1 MSRSERRS
9 RFRNSR
15 TGKAARLLAV
25 NGRMFWW
32 FEILYK
38 LLGVTLFVP
47 MLYGAFDLT
56 MSAAGYHYLTLEN
69 LKKSLR
75 HPLILL
81 ILLIIL
87 AFVGFYTL
95 VDMSAVIY
103 MVHCSRSGHRTDIAD
118 TIRFSLRNVSGLFRR
133 GNRRM
138 ILLVYLMLPFFSAG
152 QIPELL
158 SSYSVPNMIMISM
171 KNGRFYVILISMIL
185 VLSVPFGRLM
195 YTFWYY
201 TLENADGREAVRKS
215 VNLGRGFRIRDLL
228 AMLLAQVF
236 LYALYMLMLALGI
249 LAAVLIGRVFSKLF
263 LLSRILFSIVKIILV
278 VLLVV
283 FTVLGP
289 PVTCL
294 MISLLFYDHK
304 VAKGEPE
311 MTITEVNN
319 RKNFRHSAREI
330 MLREKYR
337 TAIGVTESLLFL
349 AAVGACTF
357 YVYQVHRG
365 EMNRS
370 IEFLKTMEVTAHRG
384 ASKQFPENTMAA
396 FRGAVEAGADWIELD
411 VHLSRDG
418 RIYTMHDSSFR
429 RTTGVNAM
437 AWELTYEE
445 IEKLDAG
452 SFLGEEFAGE
462 RIPLLSEVIDYAKE
476 TGIRLNIEIKPSK
489 EEEGLEDALV
499 ELLHEKEFT
508 DRCVVTSQQYQSI
521 AKVKQLDETIPT
533 VYVTAFAY
541 GNVNRLIYA
550 DNFSVKQSSITQTLV
565 RRVHNA
571 GKQIYA
577 WTVNSRDSIHMM
589 IDREVDN
596 IITDNVALAKRC
608 IAQEMASDTV
618 NGLIQYLNRK
628 IRLGSF
634 RFGG

>member
-1 MSRSERRS
+1 LNRSDRRS

-15 TGKAARLLAV
+15 TGKAAHLLTV

-47 MLYGAFDLT
+47 LLYGAFDLT

-87 AFVGFYTL
+87 AFIGFYTL

-103 MVHCSRSGHRTDIAD
+103 MVHCSRSGRRTDILD
-118 TIRFSLRNVSGLFRR
+118 TIRFAVRNVAGLFRR
-133 GNRRM
+133 GNRRL
-138 ILLVYLMLPFFSAG
+138 IFIVYLMLPFFSVG
-152 QIPELL
+152 QIPEIM
-158 SSYSVPNMIMISM
+158 SSYSMPNMIMISM
-171 KNGRFYVILISMIL
+171 KNGSLYAAVISVILA
-185 VLSVPFGRLM
+185 LSIPYGRLM

-201 TLENADGREAVRKS
+201 TLENADGKTAVRKS
-215 VNLGRGFRIRDLL
+215 VNLGKGSRIRDLL
-228 AMLLAQVF
+228 STLAAQLF
-236 LYALYMLMLALGI
+236 LYVLYMLMLALGI
-249 LAAVLIGRVFSKLF
+249 LSAVLIGRFFSRLF
-263 LLSRILFSIVKIILV
+263 LLSQILFSIVKIVLV
-278 VLLVV
+278 VLLVL

-294 MISLLFYDHK
+294 MISLLFYNHK
-304 VAKGEPE
+304 TMKKEPE
-311 MTITEVNN
+311 TTIREVHD
-319 RKNFRHSAREI
+319 RKNFHHSAREDRF
-330 MLREKYR
+330 REKHQR
-337 TAIGVTESLLFL
+337 AFGVLQSLLFL
-349 AAVGACTF
+349 AAVSACTF

-396 FRGAVEAGADWIELD
+396 FQGAFDAGADWIELD

-418 RIYTMHDSSFR
+418 QIFTMHDNSFF
-429 RTTGVNAM
+429 RTTGVRAM
-437 AWELTYEE
+437 AWDLTYDE
-445 IEKLDAG
+445 IMKLDAG

-462 RIPLLSEVIDYAKE
+462 RIPLLSEVIDFAKE
-476 TGIRLNIEIKPSK
+476 TGIRLNIEIKPS
-489 EEEGLEDALV
+489 EQEEGLEEALV

-521 AKVKQLDETIPT
+521 SKVKQLDETITT

-550 DNFSVKQSSITQTLV
+550 DHFSVKQSSITQSLV

-577 WTVNSRDSIHMM
+577 WTVNSRDSINLM
-589 IDREVDN
+589 IDRKVDN
-596 IITDNVALAKRC
+596 IITDNVALAQRC